1 MHDDQQNLTEAVRA
15 GLLPQE
21 GSVLQGDE
29 WIGLTEVA
37 LGQWAAPDFVTVMYS
52 QAAVQEH
59 EGVAG
64 FREAMTD
71 WISPY
76 ESFRIAIDRV
86 LTEDDRVVFLVRQL
100 GRTKH
105 QNVEIETPSASV
117 WWAKD
122 GRVTQ
127 VVFYLDQATA
137 LKAAGI
143 GPDRLSGG

>member
-1 MHDDQQNLTEAVRA
+1 MNGNRQSLAEAARA
-15 GLLPQE
+15 GFLPQE
-21 GSVLQGDE
+21 GTVLEGKE

-37 LGQWAAPDFVTVMYS
+37 LSEWAAPDFVTVMHS
-52 QAAVQEH
+52 QATVQEH

-64 FREAMTD
+64 FKEAMTD
-71 WISPY
+71 WITPY

-86 LTEDDRVVFLVRQL
+86 LAEEDRLVFLVRQL
-100 GRTKH
+100 ARTKH

-143 GPDRLSGG
+143 DPGRLAAG

>member
-1 MHDDQQNLTEAVRA
+1 MNDNEQNLTEAARA
-15 GLLPQE
+15 GFLPQE
-21 GSVLQGDE
+21 GTVLQGDE

-37 LGQWAAPDFVTVMYS
+37 LTQWAAPDFVTVMHS

-76 ESFRIAIDRV
+76 ETFRVAIDRV
-86 LTEDDRVVFLVRQL
+86 LTDADRLVFLVRQL
-100 GRTKH
+100 ARTKH

-117 WWAKD
+117 WWTKD

-127 VVFYLDQATA
+127 VVFYLDQAAA

-143 GPDRLSGG
+143 GPDRLSSG

>member
-1 MHDDQQNLTEAVRA
+1 MNDNEQTLRDASGT
-15 GLLPQE
+15 GFLPQE
-21 GSVLQGDE
+21 GTVLEGKE

-37 LGQWAAPDFVTVMYS
+37 LAQWATPDFVTVMHS

-59 EGVAG
+59 EGVGG

-86 LTEDDRVVFLVRQL
+86 LAQDEKLVFLVRQL
-100 GRTKH
+100 ARTKH
-105 QNVEIETPSASV
+105 QRVEIETPSASV

-127 VVFYLDQATA
+127 VVFYLDQAAA

-143 GPDRLSGG
+143 DPDRLEAD